1 MSPTP
6 PIRVLIADDH
16 AVVRHGLRAFLTSHS
31 DIDVIGEAGTG
42 SESVR
47 LVEQLRP
54 NVVVI
59 DLLMPEGDGFEA
71 IEKIHTN
78 NPATQVVVL
87 TSHTL
92 EGQVLRALRAG
103 ALSYLPKETE
113 PDEIVNAIR
122 RAARGEAVVPPTLD
136 AKVVRRLAS
145 RPYEQA
151 SGVGQLTDRELDV
164 LRLIAEGLSNAAIAE
179 RLFIT
184 EGTVKTH
191 VTHILS
197 KLEVGDRTSAAAR
210 AWREGIVERSE

>member
-1 MSPTP
+1 MSATP
-6 PIRVLIADDH
+6 PIRIVISDDH
-16 AVVRHGLRAFLTSHS
+16 AVVRHGLRAFLTSHP
-31 DIDVIGEAGTG
+31 DIDVVGEAGTG

-47 LVEQLRP
+47 LVQQLQP

-71 IEKIHTN
+71 IEQIHTT
-78 NPATQVVVL
+78 NPGTQVVVL

-113 PDEIVNAIR
+113 PEEIINAIR

-136 AKVVRRLAS
+136 SKVVRRLAS
-145 RPYEQA
+145 RPYQQA

-179 RLFIT
+179 RLFVT

-197 KLEVGDRTSAAAR
+197 KLDVGDRTSAAAR
-210 AWREGIVERSE
+210 AWREGIVERGD

>member
-1 MSPTP
+1 MSATP
-6 PIRVLIADDH
+6 PIRVVIADDH
-16 AVVRHGLRAFLTSHS
+16 AVVRHGLRAFLATQP
-31 DIDVIGEAGTG
+31 DIDVVGEAGTG
-42 SESVR
+42 GESIR
-47 LVEQLRP
+47 LATQLQP
-54 NVVVI
+54 NVVVM

-71 IEKIHTN
+71 IEQIRTT

-113 PDEIVNAIR
+113 PEEIVSAIR
-122 RAARGEAVVPPTLD
+122 YAAHGEPLVAPTLD
-136 AKVVRRLAS
+136 PKVVRRLAS

-151 SGVGQLTDRELDV
+151 SGIGQLTDRELDV
-164 LRLIAEGLSNAAIAE
+164 LRLIAEGLSNAAIAD
-179 RLFIT
+179 RLYVT

-197 KLEVGDRTSAAAR
+197 KLDVGDRTAAAAR
-210 AWREGIVERSE
+210 AWRQGIIERNE